1 LFFPKIHSYICV
13 FKYCY
18 SVIQVV
24 KSILNISEAASIA
37 IHSMA
42 VIAQS
47 KDLLNSHQVAEQ
59 TGFSK
64 NHTAKVLQILAKN
77 RLLQSTRGPGGG
89 FRLSRDAHDISL
101 MDIYRV
107 IDGDLEENNCGLDC
121 SVCPVQAC
129 IFGGLEQK
137 FTNEFRSYLLNM
149 KLAVLPVVRNTARV
163 ESGERVVEE
172 DLSGSI

>member
-1 LFFPKIHSYICV
+1 MKR
-13 FKYCY
+13 
-18 SVIQVV
+18 
-24 KSILNISEAASIA
+24 ILNISEAASIA

-64 NHTAKVLQILAKN
+64 NHTAKVLQILAKY
-77 RLLQSTRGPGGG
+77 RLLKSTRGPGGG
-89 FRLSRDAHDISL
+89 FCLGRNAYDISL

-107 IDGDLEENNCGLDC
+107 IDGDLEENNCCLDC
-121 SVCPVQAC
+121 SVCPVKAC

-137 FTNEFRSYLLNM
+137 FTNEFRSYLMSM
-149 KLAVLPVVRNTARV
+149 KLAVLPLVRRPARV
-163 ESGERVVEE
+163 ESGELVLEE
-172 DLSGSI
+172 AGRG

>member
-1 LFFPKIHSYICV
+1 MFLLNNHSYICV
-13 FKYCY
+13 FKYCFY
-18 SVIQVV
+18 VIVIV

-47 KDLLNSHQVAEQ
+47 EDLLNSHQVACK

-64 NHTAKVLQILAKN
+64 NHTAKVLQTLAKY
-77 RLLQSTRGPGGG
+77 RLLRSTRGPGGG
-89 FRLSRDAHDISL
+89 FRLGRDAQDISL

-107 IDGDLEENNCGLDC
+107 IDGDLTENNCGLDC
-121 SVCPVQAC
+121 AVCPVRAC

-137 FTNEFRSYLLNM
+137 FTNEFRSYLMSM
-149 KLAVLPVVRNTARV
+149 KLAILPAVRKTARV
-163 ESGERVVEE
+163 GSGERVLEE
-172 DLSGSI
+172 AGR

>member
-1 LFFPKIHSYICV
+1 M
-13 FKYCY
+13 
-18 SVIQVV
+18 

-64 NHTAKVLQILAKN
+64 NHTAKVLQVLAKY
-77 RLLQSTRGPGGG
+77 RLLKSARGPGGG
-89 FRLSRDAHDISL
+89 FRLGRDACEISL
-101 MDIYRV
+101 MDIFRV
-107 IDGDLEENNCGLDC
+107 IDGDLEVNTCGLDC
-121 SVCPVQAC
+121 LVCPVHSC

-137 FTNEFRSYLLNM
+137 FTREFRSYLVNM
-149 KLAVLPVVRNTARV
+149 KLAALPAVRKPARV
-163 ESGERVVEE
+163 ESRKSVLEE
-172 DLSGSI
+172 VGGQQQTRTF